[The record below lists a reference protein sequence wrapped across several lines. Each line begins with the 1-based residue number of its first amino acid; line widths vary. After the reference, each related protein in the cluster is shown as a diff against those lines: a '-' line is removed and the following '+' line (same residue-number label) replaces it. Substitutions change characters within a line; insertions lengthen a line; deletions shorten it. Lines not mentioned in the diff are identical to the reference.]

1 MTFDQPLYHK
11 ALNIL
16 TADGCEFKDIVLRLG
31 GFHTM
36 MCFLSAIGDCMKN
49 SGIFEVM
56 SLVYADGSVSQIM
69 VNG

>member
-1 MTFDQPLYHK
+1 
-11 ALNIL
+11 
-16 TADGCEFKDIVLRLG
+16 
-31 GFHTM
+31 M

-56 SLVYADGSVSQIM
+56 SVVYADGSVSQIM